1 MNPGRFSSVMAAA
14 LLFILL
20 PAAVSFASFGFSFG
34 GSDLG
39 KSGLDFTNGYD
50 VNTVTTVSGRVV
62 SLPRTGEKEQVFL
75 EIRVGAE
82 RINLGLGPGAYWE
95 KHGIQLRLG
104 DEVAAKGSRAQGQ
117 DGKTYLIT
125 QKLTNKTTGTRAVLR
140 TDSGAPMGAMA
151 NRPGGF
157 MGNQGGS
164 MMRDGGMMRGGGGMM
179 RR

>member
-1 MNPGRFSSVMAAA
+1 MNPGRCSSVMIVVI
-14 LLFILL
+14 LLILL
-20 PAAVSFASFGFSFG
+20 PAAASFASFGFSFG
-34 GSDLG
+34 GNDLG

-50 VNTVTTVSGRVV
+50 VNTVTSVSGRVA

-75 EIRVGAE
+75 EIKVGGDS
-82 RINLGLGPGAYWE
+82 ISLGLGPKAYWE
-95 KHGIQLRLG
+95 QQGIQLRLD
-104 DEVAAKGSRAQGQ
+104 DEVTAKGSKAQGK

-125 QKLTNKTTGTRAVLR
+125 QKLANKTTGAQTVLR
-140 TDSGAPMGAMA
+140 TDSGAPLGAMA

-157 MGNQGGS
+157 MGNRGGS